1 MHGFLDELHQSFLTL
16 DIGQGPLDFL
26 VDTGFAGTLV
36 IGEELFDSTN
46 AEWVGESEADLAA
59 GQTQLFDLY
68 EIEFLWLGQPTR
80 TTAFVGPGKECLLG
94 TALLNPH
101 ELQIHYR
108 HRTIQLIVDSEW

>member
-36 IGEELFDSTN
+36 IGEELLDPTN

-80 TTAFVGPGKECLLG
+80 TTAFVVQKKVSAWYG
-94 TALLNPH
+94 TAQFP
-101 ELQIHYR
+101 
-108 HRTIQLIVDSEW
+108 RTPNQLSPSNHSIDRRL